1 MGSVRRIAPAAD
13 DVTLGGAVDAY
24 LATLF
29 GDRAVFSGGE
39 VGFNDAMFSAS
50 RFRLNDAMFSS
61 RSGLNDAMFFT
72 ARFASTTPCSPPARR
87 LNDAMFSA
95 GT

>member
-1 MGSVRRIAPAAD
+1 MGSARRIAPAAD

-39 VGFNDAMFSAS
+39 VGFNDAMFSAGTI
-50 RFRLNDAMFSS
+50 RLNDAMFSAGHVL
-61 RSGLNDAMFFT
+61 R
-72 ARFASTTPCSPPARR
+72 RPASTTPCSPPRLR